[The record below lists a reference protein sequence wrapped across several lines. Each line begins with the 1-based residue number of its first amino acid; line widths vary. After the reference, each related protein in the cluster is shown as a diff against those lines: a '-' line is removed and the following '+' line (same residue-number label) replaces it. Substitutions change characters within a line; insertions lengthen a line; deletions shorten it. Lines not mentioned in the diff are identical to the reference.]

1 MFAYLGDSLNILDE
15 ETTPEKVEIE
25 QLDEVLAN

>member
-1 MFAYLGDSLNILDE
+1 MFAYLGDSLNILFE

-25 QLDEVLAN
+25 PLDEVLAN